1 MGATKNQKYT
11 LEEYLELE
19 RNSEEKWEF
28 WDGHVW
34 NMSGAS
40 PPHERIVVNLSG
52 HLRELLRGRG
62 CAVFGSNLK
71 VAVPTFPPYRYPDL
85 SVYCGEG
92 EFVNMAGLDV
102 LTNPQMIIE
111 VLSRTT
117 EAFDRGDKFDYYKSI
132 SSLTDYVLVATAR
145 PVVTHFEKRNQSEWI
160 NRMADGPD
168 GRLLLPNFSIEL
180 LLSEVYLDIAFPKPV
195 LRSPEDECFL

>member
-1 MGATKNQKYT
+1 MRAIKDQKYT
-11 LEEYLELE
+11 LDEYFELE

-40 PPHERIVVNLSG
+40 PPHERIVVNLGG
-52 HLRELLRGRG
+52 HLRDMLRGRG

-71 VAVPTFPPYRYPDL
+71 VAVPAFPPYRYPDL

-92 EFVNMAGLDV
+92 EFVNISGLDV

-132 SSLTDYVLVATAR
+132 PSLTDYVLVATSR
-145 PVVTHFEKRNQSEWI
+145 PFVTHFEKSNELEWV
-160 NRMADGPD
+160 NRSAEGVE
-168 GRLLLPNFSIEL
+168 GRLSLPNFDVEL
-180 LLSEVYLDIAFPKPV
+180 LLSEVYLDLKFPDPV
-195 LRSPEDECFL
+195 FRSPEEERFL